1 MPIMNNRYQWG
12 GISIALHWI
21 VFFMAVGLFA
31 SGKISAQ
38 GERPDAELMS
48 IHAPVGAALLF
59 VMLARYFWRLV
70 NPGVGRVDDGVGML
84 TVLAA
89 WLVHNL
95 LYLAVVA
102 QALIG
107 ISMTQAG
114 GRDVVLLG
122 WELPAIVGSGGL
134 LPLDHPVLEPLN
146 LGATARE
153 ARETLRG
160 LHTTVGNTLIG
171 LVVLHILGA
180 LYHRLIRRDHLM
192 RRMWFGYVPPELDR
206 KGESA

>member
-1 MPIMNNRYQWG
+1 MPVMNSRYQWG
-12 GISIALHWI
+12 AISIALHWI
-21 VFFMAVGLFA
+21 VFLMVVGLFA

-48 IHAPVGAALLF
+48 IHAPVGAALLL
-59 VMLARYFWRLV
+59 VMLARYFWRLL
-70 NPGVGRVDDGVGML
+70 NPGVGRVDDSVGMV
-84 TVLAA
+84 TQLAA

-95 LYLAVVA
+95 LYLAVIA

-107 ISMTQAG
+107 ISMTQVG
-114 GRDVVLLG
+114 GRDVAILG
-122 WELPAIVGSGGL
+122 WELPVIVGSGGF
-134 LPLDHPVLEPLN
+134 LPLEHPILEPLN

-153 ARETLRG
+153 ARESLRG

-180 LYHRLIRRDHLM
+180 LYHRLIRRDHLL
-192 RRMWFGYVPPELDR
+192 RRMWFGYVPPALRE
-206 KGESA
+206 KG